1 MNRFYIF
8 LFLIISILFEGEKKF
23 PSFIVEVYFDSHLEN
38 DIVFETLLAM
48 DEWETATKGE
58 VKFIN
63 KEVISYDDYK
73 KIKSNSIFL
82 KSDISSSKELS
93 KMVEMKYNTL
103 AFYHYKTKQI
113 IVVKNHINDN
123 ENLNGIMLHE
133 IGHALG
139 LGHTNIK
146 NTIMYPTTDGA
157 SLHLTETDIRQFCY
171 KNYCYWQ

>member
-1 MNRFYIF
+1 M
-8 LFLIISILFEGEKKF
+8 
-23 PSFIVEVYFDSHLEN
+23 
-38 DIVFETLLAM
+38 
-48 DEWETATKGE
+48 
-58 VKFIN
+58 
-63 KEVISYDDYK
+63 
-73 KIKSNSIFL
+73 
-82 KSDISSSKELS
+82 S

-113 IVVKNHINDN
+113 IVVKNHIND

-139 LGHTNIK
+139 LGHTNVK